1 MMRGDG
7 DVYRGGD
14 VELLG
19 ELEVTERLAAVR
31 QHLLL
36 CEAGPLLHGD
46 DGVDLL
52 GGGVGGVSGK
62 EGGREGA
69 SGGSE

>member
-36 CEAGPLLHGD
+36 REAGPLLDGD

-52 GGGVGGVSGK
+52 GCV
-62 EGGREGA
+62 
-69 SGGSE
+69 